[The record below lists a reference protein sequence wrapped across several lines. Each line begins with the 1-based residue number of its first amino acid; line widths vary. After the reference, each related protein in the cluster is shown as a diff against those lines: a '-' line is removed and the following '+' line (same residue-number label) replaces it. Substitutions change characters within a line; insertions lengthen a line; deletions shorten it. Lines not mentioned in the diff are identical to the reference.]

1 MSFQQAPCR
10 AETGNSV
17 KALLNRK
24 QTAKA
29 INVSLRTIDEW
40 REKGI
45 IPFLKIR
52 GVVRFDIDEVMAV
65 LRERYEVRRQ
75 EREKALKVRAG
86 RL

>member
-1 MSFQQAPCR
+1 MPLRRYSIASKPPK
-10 AETGNSV
+10 T
-17 KALLNRK
+17 
-24 QTAKA
+24 

-40 REKGI
+40 RVKGI

-75 EREKALKVRAG
+75 ERDKAMKVRAA

>member
-75 EREKALKVRAG
+75 
-86 RL
+86 